1 LEQPELDYKLL
12 GLLQL
17 MKSYDQLIV
26 EGSVTG
32 NRDAILHALTIHPM
46 VRSGKVVDTI
56 LNEMIKINGKYLPQ
70 FK

>member
-1 LEQPELDYKLL
+1 MVMWLPKRTD
-12 GLLQL
+12 
-17 MKSYDQLIV
+17 KSNTQTSIDVDQLIV

-56 LNEMIKINGKYLPQ
+56 ITEMIKINKEYLPQ